1 MNLKT
6 LTEQRSDKQNEME
19 SLLNKVEAEQRAFTD
34 EENELFTQLETDIS
48 NLNRTID
55 SIKKGREL
63 AKEPDEEEK
72 EEKKE
77 EEEEV
82 KENEQRALSEE
93 RAFESYIRGVLAENI
108 SELGAPVPKFLVNA
122 IKKIKDKADP
132 EAEEKTP
139 EI

>member
-63 AKEPDEEEK
+63 AKEPEEEEK
-72 EEKKE
+72 QEKKE
-77 EEEEV
+77 EEEEM
-82 KENEQRALSEE
+82 KENEERALNEE
-93 RAFESYIRGVLAENI
+93 RAFESYA
-108 SELGAPVPKFLVNA
+108 
-122 IKKIKDKADP
+122 
-132 EAEEKTP
+132 
-139 EI
+139 